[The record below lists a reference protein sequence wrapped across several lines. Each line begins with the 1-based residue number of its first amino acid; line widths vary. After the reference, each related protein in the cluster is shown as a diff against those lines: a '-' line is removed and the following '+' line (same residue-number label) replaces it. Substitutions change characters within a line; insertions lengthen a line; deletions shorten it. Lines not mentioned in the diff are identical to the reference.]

1 MSDGQ
6 GPEEPRQSLNV
17 PGLFE
22 SLADGRHLGCTEAE
36 RGQGK
41 HGTGREYRVS
51 LSTAATTIAT
61 TTTANMLRHG
71 LLLLLVVIGVIG
83 VVWVLMVVVVGIMWR

>member
-51 LSTAATTIAT
+51 LSTAIA

-71 LLLLLVVIGVIG
+71 LLLVVIGVIG
-83 VVWVLMVVVVGIMWR
+83 VVGVLLMVVVGIVWR

>member
-51 LSTAATTIAT
+51 LSTAIA

-71 LLLLLVVIGVIG
+71 LLLLLLVVIGVIG
-83 VVWVLMVVVVGIMWR
+83 VVGVLMVVVVGIVWR

>member
-51 LSTAATTIAT
+51 LSTAATT
-61 TTTANMLRHG
+61 TANVLRHG
-71 LLLLLVVIGVIG
+71 LLLMLLVVIGVIG
-83 VVWVLMVVVVGIMWR
+83 VVGVLMVVVVGIVWR